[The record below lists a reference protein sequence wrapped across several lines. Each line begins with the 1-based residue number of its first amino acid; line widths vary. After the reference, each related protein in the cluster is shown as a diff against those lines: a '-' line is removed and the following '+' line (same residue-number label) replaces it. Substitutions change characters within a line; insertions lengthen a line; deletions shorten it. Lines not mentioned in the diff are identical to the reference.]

1 LKNKKFILVTQYFP
15 PEIGGGSQRSIGFAE
30 ELKNQGFDVEVI
42 TPFPSYLISKENIKI
57 KFRLFEK
64 TEFNGIVVY
73 RTFVIASDRGNFL
86 KRICYYLSFTLS
98 ALLIILFHLNK
109 FDFIMTISPP
119 LFTGMAGV
127 LAKKLRGGRFIFD
140 IGDLWPESAVQLG
153 FLKNKYAIYLA
164 VVIEKWIYKNSD
176 HINVVTRLTS
186 DKLKKQ
192 FFFIKNIH
200 YVPNFVDTSKITKQ
214 KKDIDYLR
222 KFNLDNK
229 VIFGYAGNIGSAQGL
244 RIISDA
250 ALKLKDI
257 KNAVFLIIGAGV
269 EKNLIEE
276 DIVKNKLSNVLLIP
290 PISRDEIIRLIS
302 IFDYMI
308 IPLVKNDLFRITIPS
323 KLYESMAA
331 EIPVILCVDGEAR
344 RILEKYNC
352 GIYVE
357 PENSQMLSEILLT
370 IMNEPGKF
378 IQLGVNGRLGALQ
391 EFDRK
396 NIISKFIQS
405 INE

>member
-1 LKNKKFILVTQYFP
+1 
-15 PEIGGGSQRSIGFAE
+15 
-30 ELKNQGFDVEVI
+30 
-42 TPFPSYLISKENIKI
+42 
-57 KFRLFEK
+57 
-64 TEFNGIVVY
+64 
-73 RTFVIASDRGNFL
+73 
-86 KRICYYLSFTLS
+86 
-98 ALLIILFHLNK
+98 
-109 FDFIMTISPP
+109 
-119 LFTGMAGV
+119 
-127 LAKKLRGGRFIFD
+127 
-140 IGDLWPESAVQLG
+140 
-153 FLKNKYAIYLA
+153 
-164 VVIEKWIYKNSD
+164 
-176 HINVVTRLTS
+176 
-186 DKLKKQ
+186 
-192 FFFIKNIH
+192 
-200 YVPNFVDTSKITKQ
+200 VPNFVDTSKITKQ

-257 KNAVFLIIGAGV
+257 KNAVFLIIGDGV

-396 NIISKFIQS
+396 NIILKFIQS